1 MEQRIYNVRLDGID
15 IIEKAVFKTQVL
27 EGDVFNFDIEVQ
39 TVADSIK
46 NMLITFVNVRVN
58 RKHTTDIFARLA
70 VGFGYFIENFEDTL
84 KKDEDDKYII
94 PADLE
99 AMLKQIS
106 ISTIRGIM
114 FSEFRG
120 THLHKAILPI
130 LLSESLVAVGEESN

>member
-1 MEQRIYNVRLDGID
+1 MEQKPYNLRLDGID

-27 EGDVFNFDIEVQ
+27 EGDTFNFEIKVQ
-39 TVADSIK
+39 TVADNIK
-46 NMLITFVNVRVN
+46 DMLITFVNVRVN
-58 RKHTTDIFARLA
+58 RMHTTDIFARLA
-70 VGFGYFIENFEDTL
+70 VGFGYFIENFEDEL
-84 KKDEDDKYII
+84 EKDEDDKYVI
-94 PADLE
+94 PSDLE

-130 LLSESLVAVGEESN
+130 LLSESLVAVDD